1 MRYFAEISYDG
12 SAFHGWQIQPNA
24 CSVQEE
30 IQTKM
35 ERILQIPIQV
45 TGCGRTDTGVH
56 ASQFF
61 LHFDADLDL
70 DSDFVYTMNQVLVP
84 EIAVHNLWLCN
95 EEMHARFDAKSRSY
109 RYKLHNA
116 KSPFHRHVSYYF
128 RPELDLEIMNAGAN
142 VIAGHTHFDAFCKSR
157 TDNKTDI
164 CRIDHCRWIK
174 DGHRLEFEVTA
185 DRFLRN
191 MVRAMVGTL
200 LLVGQGKLSLDELD
214 NILQSRKRS
223 NAGESVPAHALFLE
237 KVEYDQTTWRK
248 VG

>member
-1 MRYFAEISYDG
+1 VRYFAEISYDG

-24 CSVQEE
+24 FSVQEE

-35 ERILQIPIQV
+35 ERILQTPVSV

-56 ASQFF
+56 ATQFF
-61 LHFDADLDL
+61 LHFDSELELDHE
-70 DSDFVYTMNQVLVP
+70 FVYSFNQVLVS
-84 EIAVHNLWLCN
+84 EVAVHGLWVCPEN
-95 EEMHARFDAKSRSY
+95 VHARFDAKSRSY
-109 RYKLHNA
+109 RYKLHSR
-116 KSPFHRHVSYYF
+116 KSPFLRNQSYYF
-128 RPELDLEIMNAGAN
+128 RPELDVNAMNEGAEI
-142 VIAGHTHFDAFCKSR
+142 IAGHTHFDAFCKSN

-164 CRIDHCRWIK
+164 CRIDHCQWVSEGSRM
-174 DGHRLEFEVTA
+174 EFEVTA

-200 LLVGQGKLSLDELD
+200 LLVGQGKLSLEQLKT
-214 NILQSRKRS
+214 ILESRKRS

-237 KVEYDQTTWRK
+237 KVVYDQTTWRK

>member
-1 MRYFAEISYDG
+1 VRYFAEISYDG

-84 EIAVHNLWLCN
+84 EIAVHNL
-95 EEMHARFDAKSRSY
+95 
-109 RYKLHNA
+109 
-116 KSPFHRHVSYYF
+116 
-128 RPELDLEIMNAGAN
+128 
-142 VIAGHTHFDAFCKSR
+142 
-157 TDNKTDI
+157 
-164 CRIDHCRWIK
+164 
-174 DGHRLEFEVTA
+174 
-185 DRFLRN
+185 
-191 MVRAMVGTL
+191 
-200 LLVGQGKLSLDELD
+200 
-214 NILQSRKRS
+214 
-223 NAGESVPAHALFLE
+223 
-237 KVEYDQTTWRK
+237 
-248 VG
+248 